1 MNFTSPGVAV
11 GINRGDG
18 SVSAWFAD
26 RVGNQTVLV
35 LDAGTYRLSG
45 VISESSGQ
53 PISAVSV
60 DVVSGTGTGLRGVS
74 RTDGT
79 FVLYGVAGNI
89 RLRAS
94 LDGFVPVDRELL
106 VNEDGQTNAFAMTPI
121 DAPEDISGAWT
132 MTLMPS
138 PGCRPGLPDVAKG
151 RTYQVEFI
159 QQGTGLKVKTSSPTL
174 KVLNPDEN
182 HGTIFGTHLHFFFAG
197 DTDYGDWS
205 STDLVDRLSPS
216 ETLGF
221 DGTVTGAANGPEIRA
236 TLDGDIVYWLEPA
249 PTPWSPAWYCRA
261 HDHVIT
267 LRR

>member
-1 MNFTSPGVAV
+1 
-11 GINRGDG
+11 
-18 SVSAWFAD
+18 
-26 RVGNQTVLV
+26 
-35 LDAGTYRLSG
+35 
-45 VISESSGQ
+45 
-53 PISAVSV
+53 
-60 DVVSGTGTGLRGVS
+60 
-74 RTDGT
+74 
-79 FVLYGVAGNI
+79 
-89 RLRAS
+89 
-94 LDGFVPVDRELL
+94 
-106 VNEDGQTNAFAMTPI
+106 MTPI